1 MFDILATVSVVF
13 LLSVIFCAILL
24 AIIYKRE
31 EKENKED

>member
-13 LLSVIFCAILL
+13 LLSVIVCAILL
-24 AIIYKRE
+24 AIIYKHE